1 MNTNQLHRLARV
13 FCLALVATLL
23 VSACNLLPSKPLDP
37 ASVVSI
43 SGDNMRAF
51 MITDS
56 GELWATG
63 LNDYGQ
69 LGLGLEDKR
78 LVKAGKVDPRYEHN
92 FGYLAA
98 PIKISTNVKQA
109 AIATNAG
116 AYLTT
121 NGELWVMGHENGIKY
136 FPEVQRKLRNHT
148 KYSYR
153 VDVVRPVKVMDGVKK
168 AVADRHILMLKENG
182 DLFGIGENYWAEL
195 GGQQMIDT
203 PLLIDQGVTDVFIGN
218 GITFY
223 VKDDGQLYSCG
234 RNVWGEL
241 GFGVPIKIEYSLV
254 ELSQAERMNFP
265 PQPIA
270 TDVQSVYSSDFVT
283 LILKT
288 DGKLYMLGK
297 NLENAYPDGSEYST
311 TPQLIAEDV
320 RKMGISNLDS
330 GKAIIVLNNDD
341 KLIGWGSGLAS
352 LGVELSAGQWAE
364 IMLDVKDFWTTP
376 NLFVLS
382 RDGRMRAAGP
392 AAAPFQS
399 GLIKESNIGQL
410 AGWTWD

>member
-1 MNTNQLHRLARV
+1 
-13 FCLALVATLL
+13 
-23 VSACNLLPSKPLDP
+23 
-37 ASVVSI
+37 
-43 SGDNMRAF
+43 
-51 MITDS
+51 
-56 GELWATG
+56 
-63 LNDYGQ
+63 
-69 LGLGLEDKR
+69 
-78 LVKAGKVDPRYEHN
+78 
-92 FGYLAA
+92 
-98 PIKISTNVKQA
+98 
-109 AIATNAG
+109 
-116 AYLTT
+116 
-121 NGELWVMGHENGIKY
+121 
-136 FPEVQRKLRNHT
+136 
-148 KYSYR
+148 
-153 VDVVRPVKVMDGVKK
+153 
-168 AVADRHILMLKENG
+168 MLKENG